1 MAISSIEKKNN
12 NCVLLFKSSIK
23 SNNPNDEIALC
34 SYPDFGL
41 YLFVSKSIYL
51 AVRCWPGKKPY
62 VKSHMHLDQFSVEL
76 VIDGKEIISD
86 PGSYI
91 YTPAPMERWKYRSN
105 EAHFSSMVDA
115 DIENWKKLD
124 PFGAVTLKSAYP
136 SYFGKH
142 GFFSSIGDEV
152 EEGSYCLISIR
163 DNEIKLYG
171 FAQDHNHPDKRF
183 IGNKISDGYGS
194 ISNNLSFAIVDE
206 D

>member
-1 MAISSIEKKNN
+1 MIESLTPWTHFPSTSSTCHALLSDVFNFHS
-12 NCVLLFKSSIK
+12 CPPVLLIPTK
-23 SNNPNDEIALC
+23 E
-34 SYPDFGL
+34 
-41 YLFVSKSIYL
+41 
-51 AVRCWPGKKPY
+51 RPGKKRY

-91 YTPAPMERWKYRSN
+91 YTPAPLERWKYRSN
-105 EAHFSSMVDA
+105 EAHFSSMVDV

-124 PFGAVTLKSAYP
+124 PFGAVTLKPAYP
-136 SYFGKH
+136 SYFGLR
-142 GFFSSIGDEV
+142 GFFSSVGGDLEY
-152 EEGSYCLISIR
+152 GRYCLISIR

-194 ISNNLSFAIVDE
+194 ISNNLSFATVDE